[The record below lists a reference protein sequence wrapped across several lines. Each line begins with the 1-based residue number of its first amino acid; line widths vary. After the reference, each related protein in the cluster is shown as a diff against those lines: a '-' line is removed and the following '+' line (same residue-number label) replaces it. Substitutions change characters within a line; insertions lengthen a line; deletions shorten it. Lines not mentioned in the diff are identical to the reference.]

1 MKIISLCI
9 SAVMAFCSFY
19 FTAFFD
25 LFKGIS
31 TAEITVDTSETGNTI
46 PNVVDNIN
54 IWHMGTAFFNPQR
67 NEKYDIFEFVKYIQ
81 LMQCTGGTIDRDL
94 FKNPEDRTTFTDY
107 KFDTLIENCKGIL
120 TLGAKPHLKLG
131 GVPIKF
137 TSDYQLGGF
146 DMNVYPPDDY
156 NVYYDYIKAIAEA
169 LVEEFGVEEVRT
181 WRFGCMTEYE
191 NEAWFKAKSGD
202 PEESA
207 KAYCKLYDYTVQ
219 ALIDVLGNDVFV
231 GAHSMTVTEGLWD
244 EEIFIRHVAEGT
256 NYANGGKGTRICFLS
271 GSFYD
276 SCPGEFTSGYTLPE
290 TIDYL
295 KKTAEKYGLCNL
307 IYGIDEGRI
316 LSGNSS
322 GSVGSELL
330 NRTTGFT
337 WQAAY
342 DARLFTQAINS
353 GADYFSS
360 WGFLSGGIFSGYPTI
375 SYHVA
380 ENLAKFEGC
389 KILSAKQ
396 KELKTGIRVEIG
408 NLVAVDEETGII
420 RAMVYNFKN
429 ETDFNKKADI
439 TLNIPAED
447 GKKFKVT
454 QYLINDDCN
463 YFDEWQEDRK
473 TYNITDDC
481 FSWSPDDPCIDN
493 TTTLS
498 DPEAIEL
505 YQTKLRNK
513 YEACADLSPTVSEA
527 VASEDV
533 LSLNIMLD
541 ASNVVFFEIE
551 EIK

>member
-1 MKIISLCI
+1 MKIMSFLMSVI
-9 SAVMAFCSFY
+9 MTFFSFY
-19 FTAFFD
+19 VPAFFD
-25 LFKGIS
+25 LFKGTS
-31 TAEITVDTSETGNTI
+31 TAEITVDTSETGDTI

-54 IWHMGTAFFNPQR
+54 IWHMGTSFHDAEK
-67 NEKYDIFEFVKYIQ
+67 NEKYDVFEFVKYVQ
-81 LMQCTGGTIDRDL
+81 LMQCTGGTADRDL
-94 FKNPEDRTTFTDY
+94 FVDPYDRTTFTDY
-107 KFDTLIENCKGIL
+107 KFDALIENCRGIL
-120 TLGAKPHLKLG
+120 ELGAKPHLKLG
-131 GVPIKF
+131 GVPLKF
-137 TSDYQLGGF
+137 TSDYELGGF

-156 NVYYDYIKAIAEA
+156 NVYYNYIKAITEA
-169 LVEEFGVEEVRT
+169 LVEEFGTQEVKT

-202 PEESA
+202 PAESA
-207 KAYCKLYDYTVQ
+207 EAYCKLYDYTVQ

-276 SCPGEFTSGYTLPE
+276 SNPGEFTKGYTLPE
-290 TIDYL
+290 TINYL
-295 KKTAEKYGLCNL
+295 KSTAEKYGLNNL

-330 NRTTGFT
+330 NRTTGYT

-342 DARLFTQAINS
+342 DARLFAQTINS

-360 WGFLSGGIFSGYPTI
+360 WNFLTDGNLSGYPII

-380 ENLAKFEGC
+380 QNLAKFEGC
-389 KILSAKQ
+389 KLLSAEQ
-396 KELKTGIRVEIG
+396 KELKTGIKVEIG
-408 NLVAVDEETGII
+408 NLVAVDEETGLI

-429 ETDFNKKADI
+429 DVGFNKKADV

-481 FSWSPDDPCIDN
+481 FSWSPDDPCLDN

-498 DPEAIEL
+498 DPAAREI
-505 YQTKLRNK
+505 YQTKLRDK
-513 YEACADLSPTVSEA
+513 YEECALLTPTESEV
-527 VASEDV
+527 VASEGV
-533 LSLNIMLD
+533 LNLNIMLD